1 VKTESNM
8 AESSMPPLCPKTAA
22 LPMMM
27 MMSMLEQLASYT

>member
-8 AESSMPPLCPKTAA
+8 AESSMSLLCSKTAA
-22 LPMMM
+22 LPMM